1 MMRRVLRVGAPLL
14 LLGVFGCSLSGL
26 FGPKGPE
33 TITLVFSNETVGE
46 LKPCG

>member
-1 MMRRVLRVGAPLL
+1 MKKLFWTLIALSSFVVG
-14 LLGVFGCSLSGL
+14 GCSFFGL

-33 TITLVFSNETVGE
+33 TVTIFFSNETEGE